1 MTEMKTITLF
11 DRGAAAYA
19 LCVGIPLVHV
29 LAGTWLAYEF
39 DDSEGLATAALAAW
53 KSGTGLQVNARAYWN
68 AFKTLRNANPTNTT
82 IDGEK
87 NHDAIHTAP
96 NAR

>member
-1 MTEMKTITLF
+1 MKTIALF

-19 LCVGIPLVHV
+19 LCVGIPLVRV
-29 LAGTWLAYEF
+29 LAGTWQAYEF

-53 KSGTGLQVNARAYWN
+53 KAGTGLVNARAYWN
-68 AFKTLRNANPTNTT
+68 SFKALRNANTNTT
-82 IDGEK
+82 IDGDEK
-87 NHDAIHTAP
+87 AHDAAHTAP